1 MMVPIIHRSKEIIY
15 LYIKMIRTIII
26 LFLLTFY
33 SKNVFAVSLSEALL
47 QAYKNNPELNAE
59 RENIEVSKQDL
70 KISKSEF
77 LPSVTLSGSKSQE
90 NTNKLTNQSGG
101 DAQIADVN
109 PETKSITVEQ
119 KLFQGFGGIAD
130 LEKNKIGLVLAEAKL
145 LKTEQTILLKAV
157 EAYTGLILANEKLDI
172 NKRNVNLLERQVETD
187 QTRLEKGKITITDL
201 AQSESS
207 LAGAQAKFIE
217 AKNEEVTARLTY
229 EKIIGPIK
237 DINNLNKNLNINFE
251 IPNSLNKAIEISK
264 KNNPDLIIAKLE
276 YEQSEK
282 DVKIAKSDLSPSATL
297 SLESSKT
304 DDLSSS
310 YDERDKETITATIS
324 WPIFKG
330 GKNTAS
336 LNRSKNL
343 KNRKKLLF
351 DNALKTNDAN
361 VASSWSNLQSS
372 KSLLDSVRLQVKAA
386 EIANEGI
393 TVEYESGLGRSTLD
407 VIQSNSILLNSEINL
422 ANFERNYFLAQFKL
436 LQTLGLLNNSYLKLQ

>member
-1 MMVPIIHRSKEIIY
+1 MKT
-15 LYIKMIRTIII
+15 IRIIII
-26 LFLLTFY
+26 LFLVTFY

-77 LPSVTLSGSKSQE
+77 FPSVTLSGSKSQE
-90 NTNKLTNQSGG
+90 DTDKLTNQSGG
-101 DAQIADVN
+101 DATITDVN
-109 PETKSITVEQ
+109 TKTQSITIEQ

-145 LKTEQTILLKAV
+145 LKTEQTILLKAI
-157 EAYTGLILANEKLDI
+157 EAYTGLILAKEKLDI
-172 NKRNVNLLERQVETD
+172 NRRNVNLLERQVETD
-187 QTRLEKGKITITDL
+187 QARLEKGKITVADL

-217 AKNEEVTARLTY
+217 AKNEEMTAKLTY
-229 EKIIGPIK
+229 EKVIGPIT
-237 DINNLNKNLNINFE
+237 DINALNKNLNINFE

-276 YEQSEK
+276 YKQSEK

-304 DDLSSS
+304 DDLSST

-324 WPIFKG
+324 WSIFQG

-361 VASSWSNLQSS
+361 VASAWSNLQSS
-372 KSLLDSVRLQVKAA
+372 KSLLDSVRSQVKAA

-436 LQTLGLLNNSYLKLQ
+436 LQAVGLLNNSYLKLQ